1 MKAVYVVEDECESN
15 KEDDEGE
22 GNSHASVVTI
32 VECRSLRGFVMIAD
46 CRLPDWFLVF
56 GLRASKT
63 FTDQTSKANRRSK
76 SRPKTKDQRPVWHS
90 AIGNPSQ
97 VCLMITLSIMFA
109 TFSQRSIAASSFS
122 YTSFHFSTVS
132 GSFSSWKSSAI
143 AA

>member
-56 GLRASKT
+56 GLRASNLSRIKH
-63 FTDQTSKANRRSK
+63 RRQIEDLNQDP
-76 SRPKTKDQRPVWHS
+76 RPKTKDPFGIRQL
-90 AIGNPSQ
+90 AIP
-97 VCLMITLSIMFA
+97 LRYA
-109 TFSQRSIAASSFS
+109 
-122 YTSFHFSTVS
+122 
-132 GSFSSWKSSAI
+132 
-143 AA
+143 